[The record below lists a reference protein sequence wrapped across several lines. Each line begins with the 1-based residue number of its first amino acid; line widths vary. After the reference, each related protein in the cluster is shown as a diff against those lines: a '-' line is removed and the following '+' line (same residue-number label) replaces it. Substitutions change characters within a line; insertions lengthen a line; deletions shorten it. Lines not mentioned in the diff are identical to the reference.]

1 MEEYGIIIFMQK
13 NTVTKILIVILSC
26 LVVIGGMVADALWL
40 APDRLNIRQETIA
53 DEKIPESLNDLRI
66 CYFTDL
72 DYGLFVD
79 EQRVIKITEQINAAG
94 ADIVIFG
101 GDLYEDTITPDE
113 TGNAILT
120 SALASIQAPYGK
132 FAVYGDHDN
141 DTPEHQA
148 MIDAIYHAAGFEV
161 INDASLS
168 LHKGTSASITLVGL
182 NHGMNEPADIQS
194 AYANVSANNLV
205 LTVCHTPDSA
215 DLVPADLTDYMLAGH
230 SHGGQAN
237 LGFIALDTPALA
249 VSYLAGKHQIR
260 ESFFLDISSGVGTT
274 IKNVRFMTGNEIVIY
289 RFVHHTTQNDES
301 KTTE

>member
-120 SALASIQAPYGK
+120 SALAYIQAPYGK

-237 LGFIALDTPALA
+237 LGFIALDTPAMA

-260 ESFFLDISSGVGTT
+260 ESFSLDISSGVGTT

-289 RFVHHTTQNDES
+289 RFVHHTTQNDEN